1 MKYKERVQT
10 RQLRTRPKTAI
21 KTRDKQTTSSFYR
34 PAEEAPLIV
43 LTIVGIHLRVI
54 SQRSSERRIV
64 IPLPSPASPCT
75 VRRFSASEIFLLRG
89 IRFAFDLSRR
99 ERTTRGVPAYG
110 SVAVRFDRIF
120 QGPRVCA
127 PRARARI
134 KCRSYRSLKQLS
146 SRPTTMLPTV
156 GRAAFCHIAI
166 NH

>member
-21 KTRDKQTTSSFYR
+21 KTRDKQTTSSFCR
-34 PAEEAPLIV
+34 PAEETPLIV

-89 IRFAFDLSRR
+89 IRFAFDLSLGGR
-99 ERTTRGVPAYG
+99 ELRAAYPRMVPLPSGSTGFSRGPA
-110 SVAVRFDRIF
+110 
-120 QGPRVCA
+120 CA
-127 PRARARI
+127 RRARARI